1 MLMEIQYSLKEK
13 YMLSEK
19 QVKLQIQDLLSLN
32 STRKTKYQRNFQ
44 DYNQLPFLPN
54 LESTNPAC
62 IGYWEAGTE
71 DSGPLPKVNIVKSTI
86 DAVNSK
92 MLTSKVRPFI
102 NTIKGS
108 FKTIQICK
116 QLQTFYDYFYE
127 EEDVAHKIGEAV
139 RDACIYDTGFVY
151 FNETSSHVVKLQPWN
166 VYTRPAEK
174 SNLNSVYIEFPN
186 DSVDLI
192 PDEVYKLF
200 SKSDKDKLY
209 CTWGIYYNAKQKTKA
224 YIVNRVVKKV
234 EETKFNC
241 CPVLPIYYT
250 VPNIGNTSLS
260 IADMLRGIQY
270 EIDQLMVRI
279 VEASQ
284 ISPANTVLLDSATNL
299 HVGKLKN
306 KVGNVL
312 QYEGA
317 SSTPPQIITPNFIS
331 EQYIGLLDNLIEKAY
346 NLVGISQLSA
356 QGKKTPG
363 VNSGVAMATQED
375 IESDRF
381 QTLVDQYI
389 SSYTRLAKLM
399 MRMIQGDKDI
409 IEPNRYSLSLK
420 WEDVEKEYA
429 KMRIQFSAAD
439 SLSKDPSEKLKQLQA
454 LAQAGIIPASQIASL
469 LELPDINR
477 GYSVANNAFNATM
490 TLIDSCIYDD
500 KYEVPEYIPAVM
512 LKEQIVNMM
521 MSLRAAE
528 GSSGSNED
536 DIAKLI
542 KYYGIVEETSVDE
555 NLQAQANAQDV
566 NQHNQFS
573 GGQDPDNLDTDN
585 EGTSNPVKS
594 EITN

>member
-1 MLMEIQYSLKEK
+1 
-13 YMLSEK
+13 MLSEK

-54 LESTNPAC
+54 LDSTNPAC
-62 IGYWEAGTE
+62 IGYWESGTE
-71 DSGPLPKVNIVKSTI
+71 DSGPLPKVNIVKSAI

-151 FNETSSHVVKLQPWN
+151 FDETSSHVMKLQPWN

-192 PDEVYKLF
+192 PDEVYKLL

-209 CTWGIYYNAKQKTKA
+209 CTWGIYYNAKQKTKS
-224 YIVNRVVKKV
+224 YIVNRAVKKV

-317 SSTPPQIITPNFIS
+317 SSNPPQIITPNFIS
-331 EQYIGLLDNLIEKAY
+331 GQYIELLDNLIEKAY

-555 NLQAQANAQDV
+555 SLQNQANAQDV

-573 GGQDPDNLDTDN
+573 GGQNPDNLDTDN